1 MRRREIE
8 PEHRTVLLLRWVLL
22 VATAYLLLFRDAH
35 HAGPRLSTFEGTVVA
50 GYFATNFAVAEL
62 FRRVARRD
70 WLVTAIAAFDA
81 AAVSIA
87 LAAAKDFSADFF
99 LLYFIVI
106 LVAAQAERLGVAVA
120 VAAGIGLL
128 HIGATSRM
136 LSPLDVITSGAPL
149 RISFLFV
156 VAVFFGHL
164 VERTREAERR
174 TEEAQRNERLVI
186 TAVDEIVRAFK
197 IPLGAMHAISEILL
211 ESPASLTREQ
221 YELLRRMHANSRH
234 VSRFAT
240 SLLEARSIDAAG
252 LTLDRQPVDV
262 GTIVEEAI
270 DVATTASDLKGIS
283 LEVESAPGLPR
294 VLVDVNQMDRAVWN
308 LIDNAIRSAPA
319 GGEVFVSI
327 DHTDRDVVVSI
338 SDDGDGISPSDVP
351 AIFDKLRHVTNG
363 FTTSGFGLFVAREII
378 HAHGGTIDVDS
389 EISGGTT
396 LTVRLPIAR
405 SIESH
410 EGAAPATSV

>member
-1 MRRREIE
+1 M
-8 PEHRTVLLLRWVLL
+8 
-22 VATAYLLLFRDAH
+22 LLFRDTH
-35 HAGPRLSTFEGTVVA
+35 HAGPSLSMFEGSFIA
-50 GYFATNFAVAEL
+50 GYFATNFLVAAL

-70 WLVTAIAAFDA
+70 RLVTAVAVFDA

-87 LAAAKDFSADFF
+87 LAAAKAFTADFF

-120 VAAGIGLL
+120 VAGGIGLL
-128 HIGATSRM
+128 HIGATSRV
-136 LSPLDVITSGAPL
+136 LAPVDIITSGAPL

-164 VERTREAERR
+164 VERAREAERR
-174 TEEAQRNERLVI
+174 AEEAQRNERVVI
-186 TAVDEIVRAFK
+186 TAVEEIVRAFK

-234 VSRFAT
+234 ISRFAT
-240 SLLEARSIDAAG
+240 SLLEARSIDAEG
-252 LTLDRQPVDV
+252 LVLDCRPADI
-262 GTIVEEAI
+262 GTIVEGALG
-270 DVATTASDLKGIS
+270 VVGTASDLKGIS
-283 LEVESAPGLPR
+283 LEVESAQALPR

-308 LIDNAIRSAPA
+308 LLDNAIRSAPA
-319 GGEVFVSI
+319 GGEVSVSLG
-327 DHTDRDVVVSI
+327 HTDRDVVLSL
-338 SDDGDGISPSDVP
+338 SDDGDGIAPSDLP

-378 HAHGGTIDVDS
+378 RAHGGTIDVDS
-389 EISGGTT
+389 EIGGGTT

-405 SIESH
+405 GIESH
-410 EGAAPATSV
+410 EGTAPATSV

>member
-1 MRRREIE
+1 MGRHELE

-35 HAGPRLSTFEGTVVA
+35 HAGPRLSNFEGTVVA
-50 GYFATNFAVAEL
+50 GYFATNFIVAAL

-70 WLVTAIAAFDA
+70 LVVTAIAVFDA
-81 AAVSIA
+81 AAVSLA

-106 LVAAQAERLGVAVA
+106 LVAAQAERIGIVVA

-128 HIGATSRM
+128 HVGATTRV
-136 LSPLDVITSGAPL
+136 LSPLDVIASGAPL
-149 RISFLFV
+149 RVFFLFV
-156 VAVFFGHL
+156 VGLFFGHL
-164 VERTREAERR
+164 GERVRAAERR
-174 TEEAQRNERLVI
+174 AEEAQRSERVVI
-186 TAVDEIVRAFK
+186 AAVEEIVRAFK

-221 YELLRRMHANSRH
+221 NELLRRMHANARH
-234 VSRFAT
+234 VSRFAA
-240 SLLEARSIDAAG
+240 SLLEARSIDAGG
-252 LTLDRQPVDV
+252 LTLDREPADI
-262 GTIVEEAI
+262 GTIVEEALG
-270 DVATTASDLKGIS
+270 VAGTASDLKGIS
-283 LEVESAPGLPR
+283 LEVESAPVLPR

-308 LIDNAIRSAPA
+308 LLDNAIRSAPA
-319 GGEVFVSI
+319 GGEVFVSLG
-327 DHTDRDVVVSI
+327 HTDRDVVLSV
-338 SDDGDGISPSDVP
+338 SDDGDGIAPRDLP

-378 HAHGGTIDVDS
+378 RAHGGTIEVDS
-389 EISGGTT
+389 ELGGGTT

-405 SIESH
+405 GIESR
-410 EGAAPATSV
+410 EGTAPTTAL